1 MKWSAG
7 IVAVL
12 LLAGCGGGGGSS
24 DSGNSGGEE
33 RRLMPLS
40 QATASIASAS
50 MDFSQYP
57 TELGILAVSGVNI
70 LGSRNHQTLPCDNQ
84 NSANNRP
91 SVSFD
96 AQRLYPN
103 VWNDGDQIKISFQNG
118 CKLKGISSP
127 FNGVVTVALNMQRQ
141 DVTELSSFKFSLLLD
156 GLTQT
161 YTDVNGNSSTALPLG
176 GEIEGDWSY
185 IPGGKSMLH
194 LTNKNDSSIS
204 FANYF
209 FLHDLNYSGQW
220 DERTAQYSVSTEA
233 KVSESIDGDYFLVKT
248 RTPLQGR
255 IGSSPSSGDIRV
267 QGANDRYVSITPDN
281 SNPEWVHIVGKG
293 TDFDHDAGGT
303 WSNYLS
309 GAFWS
314 VVGSIDI
321 FERPNVSSMS
331 DVLPIWSSLKVT
343 DIDPTVSMAV
353 NVDTS
358 SEYQHTFYTIE
369 NAGLD
374 PSVSIA
380 FLKKGDISA
389 LFYTKIPNSYGRYE
403 IPADV
408 SWIGQRAQIKP
419 RTSLTPGSQ
428 YFLVIKNHDDSA
440 GDSETRLIIFNTSG
454 SVGTVGNSI
463 IDAGDDQFFNVGS
476 IGNLHG
482 TALPFMGGF
491 NWKVRDV
498 SNNTEDEVATVT
510 FSDDSSLNS
519 SFTTAGTESGG
530 LKNLFVLSTT
540 DYPVA
545 SFAVVNFIRSN
556 KDKSYF
562 AIDSIKGVKNP
573 ITHKMMIGDLSAP
586 VYEGFSGVFF
596 GGTYW
601 EHFRSV
607 SLVATGLPDSKTEDS
622 ETYISSAEN
631 EIMFTW
637 ERPIQYDVT
646 YYPEYLDTYTYEETI
661 KWSELCAKS
670 KLDVKYLSPKPAPMQ
685 KDNLA
690 VNFILTCLDVG
701 KDIEIKGR
709 VRQGS
714 EIN

>member
-12 LLAGCGGGGGSS
+12 LLAGCGGGGSS
-24 DSGNSGGEE
+24 DSGNSGSEE

-70 LGSRNHQTLPCDNQ
+70 LGSRNHQTLPCDNED
-84 NSANNRP
+84 SVNNKP

-103 VWNDGDQIKISFQNG
+103 VWNDGDQIRISFQNG

-127 FNGVVTVALNMQRQ
+127 FDGVITVALNMQRQ
-141 DVTELSSFKFSLLLD
+141 DVTNLSSFKFSLLLD

-161 YTDVNGNSSTALPLG
+161 YTDVNGNSTTALPLD

-194 LTNKNDSSIS
+194 ITNKNDSSIS

-220 DERTAQYSVSTEA
+220 DEGTAQYSVSTEA

-267 QGANDRYVSITPDN
+267 QGANDKYVSITPDN
-281 SNPEWVHIVGKG
+281 SNPEWVRIVGKG

-314 VVGSIDI
+314 SVGSIDI
-321 FERPNVSSMS
+321 FERINYSQIR
-331 DVLPIWSSLKVT
+331 DVVPIWSSLKVN
-343 DIDPTVSMAV
+343 DEDPAINMEV
-353 NVDTS
+353 NIDTS
-358 SEYQHTFYTIE
+358 TDHYQTFYTI
-369 NAGLD
+369 NDAGLN
-374 PSVSIA
+374 PLVSA
-380 FLKKGDISA
+380 LFLKKGDISA
-389 LFYTKIPNSYGRYE
+389 LFYTNIPNNYGRYE

-440 GDSETRLIIFNTSG
+440 GYSETRLIIFNTSG

-491 NWKVRDV
+491 NWNVRDV

-519 SFTTAGTESGG
+519 SFTTAGTESDG
-530 LKNLFVLSTT
+530 LKNLFVLTTT

-562 AIDSIKGVKNP
+562 AIDSIKGIKNP

-586 VYEGFSGVFF
+586 VYEGISGVSF
-596 GGTYW
+596 GSDYW

-607 SLVATGLPDSKTEDS
+607 HLVATGLPDSTTENT
-622 ETYISSAEN
+622 ETYISSAGS
-631 EIMFTW
+631 EIIFSW
-637 ERPIQYDVT
+637 ERPIQYDVS
-646 YYPEYLDTYTYEETI
+646 YYPEYLDSYVYEETI

-690 VNFILTCLDVG
+690 INFILTCLDVG

-714 EIN
+714 EID